1 MKNTQYVAK
10 TLAGLEQVL
19 ADELKEL
26 GASSVSVN
34 RRSVYFEAD
43 DLLIYK
49 ANLYLRTA
57 LFVLKPLKKGKVT
70 DKDSLYQLAS
80 TINWEEIFGPD
91 KSLVIHAISN
101 SEQLRHSKYTALVVK
116 DAIVDRFRERFGL
129 RPSVDRENADI
140 HIDVHLID
148 NFCTISLNTSGK
160 PLFIRGYEKQTG
172 EAPINDLLAAGIIKM
187 SGWRYDQ
194 ALYDP
199 FCGSGTILIEA
210 AMQAANI
217 PAGIH
222 RQGFSFMNTLNF
234 NRKKWKELLEEAK
247 AHITTPS
254 LNIYGSELDSQT
266 FKKLESN
273 IRRSR
278 LTEYIKVKNE
288 DFFNSKYR
296 QQNGVIITNPPYGER
311 LKLDDIEEFYYELG
325 KRLKFEFYHNKT
337 HIVTGSKAGLR
348 RLGFRYDKKEN
359 LINGKIPVDLIS
371 FMIFPDRKEQD

>member
-1 MKNTQYVAK
+1 MKSNKYVAK

-19 ADELKEL
+19 ADELKQL
-26 GASSVSVN
+26 GATNISIN
-34 RRSVYFEAD
+34 RRSVYFESD
-43 DLLIYK
+43 NMLMYK

-57 LFVLKPLKKGKVT
+57 LFVLKPLNQGKVT
-70 DKDSLYQLAS
+70 DKDSLYSLAS
-80 TINWEEIFGPD
+80 TIKWEEIFGPD
-91 KSLVIHAISN
+91 KSLVIHAVSN

-129 RPSVDRENADI
+129 RPSVDRENANI
-140 HIDVHLID
+140 HIDVHLIND
-148 NFCTISLNTSGK
+148 YCTISLNTSGK

-194 ALYDP
+194 AFYDP
-199 FCGSGTILIEA
+199 FCGSGTLLIEA

-222 RQGFSFMNTLNF
+222 RQGFAFMNTLDF
-234 NRKKWKELLEEAK
+234 NRNKWKEIFDEAK
-247 AHITTPS
+247 ANITSPS
-254 LNIYGSELDSQT
+254 LNIYGSEIDEHT

-278 LTEYIKVKNE
+278 LTGYIKVKHE
-288 DFFNSKYR
+288 DFFKSKYR

-325 KRLKFEFYHNKT
+325 KKLKFDFYNNKA
-337 HIVTGSKAGLR
+337 HIITSSKSGLR
-348 RLGFRYDKKEN
+348 RLGFRYDKKDN

-371 FMIFPDRKEQD
+371 FMIFPDRKD